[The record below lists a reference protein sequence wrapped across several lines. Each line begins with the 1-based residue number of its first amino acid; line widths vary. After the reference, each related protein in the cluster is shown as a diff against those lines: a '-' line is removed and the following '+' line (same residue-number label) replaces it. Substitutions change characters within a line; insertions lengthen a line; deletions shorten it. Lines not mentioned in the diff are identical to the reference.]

1 MQKVF
6 SLILVALLV
15 TSISGCISRD
25 TSTSPSVAPTDTQTP
40 SESTTPSG
48 PQTST
53 TTPTEAPS
61 INKEELIKSLES
73 VKKYQF
79 TLEYSTIPESDTKI
93 SAKGGFDF
101 TKEEAFWEIATKS
114 GDFITYSN
122 ETVWDDYIYYST
134 LVKQDGKLIQKDSQ
148 KIRLREYFEKVIKG
162 RTQIATPEE
171 FKEQLFKGAD
181 PTRNPLY
188 YTKDLLESADSL
200 KATREG
206 EYYVVTFP
214 FAKEEEITLNSIT
227 KIVKTQGTVK
237 LWLENKLPIKGEIQ
251 LTRTVEY
258 VGLEKVSTTKA
269 LVKFEVSYIYEKPE
283 WVKKVIG

>member
-1 MQKVF
+1 MRKVF
-6 SLILVALLV
+6 SLILVALV
-15 TSISGCISRD
+15 VASISGCISGD
-25 TSTSPSVAPTDTQTP
+25 TSTSPSVTPTDTQTP
-40 SESTTPSG
+40 SESTTSLG
-48 PQTST
+48 SQTST

-73 VKKYQF
+73 VEKYQF
-79 TLEYSTIPESDTKI
+79 TLEYSTIPESNTKI
-93 SAKGGFDF
+93 NAKGGFDF
-101 TKEEAFWEIATKS
+101 AKEEAFWEIVTKS

-122 ETVWDDYIYYST
+122 ETIWDDYIYYSA

-148 KIRLREYFEKVIKG
+148 KVMLREYFEKVIKG

-171 FKEQLFKGAD
+171 FKEQLFKGPD

-206 EYYVVTFP
+206 DYYVVTFP
-214 FAKEEEITLNSIT
+214 FVKEEEITLNSIT

-237 LWLENKLPIKGEIQ
+237 LWLENNLPIRGEIQ

-258 VGLEKVSTTKA
+258 VGLEKVSTTEA
-269 LVKFEVSYIYEKPE
+269 IVKFELSYRYERPE
-283 WVKKVIG
+283 WVKKIVE